1 MRLVPILFL
10 SLFNACEC
18 SFADEILTT
27 KRQSFEAAGVSG
39 AKFETGGGKLVI
51 DGRLAGSTI
60 EVIAEYRG
68 RGGSKEEAQR
78 IVDNLKLTMEV
89 RGNTF
94 YLKTEQSH
102 DWGWRDNGYIDLT
115 VNLPARLT
123 LDIHDGS
130 GSMTV
135 SGIDG
140 DVAIEDGSGEIE
152 VEGVKGNLK
161 IDDGSGSIRIDNV
174 AKNVQIHDGS
184 GSIHVKHVGGD
195 VWIEDGSGS
204 IDVTDVAGRLEVP
217 SGGSGSIH
225 RSEVRGEVRVPRR
238 RS

>member
-1 MRLVPILFL
+1 MRLAPFLFL

-27 KRQSFEAAGVSG
+27 KRRSFDAAGVSG
-39 AKFETGGGKLVI
+39 AKFETGAGKLVI
-51 DGRLAGSTI
+51 DGRLAGSAI

-68 RGGSKEEAQR
+68 RAGSKDEVQR
-78 IVDNLKLTMEV
+78 IIDNLKLTMEV
-89 RGNTF
+89 RGNIF
-94 YLKTEQSH
+94 YLKTERAN

-115 VNLPARLT
+115 ISLPARLK
-123 LDIHDGS
+123 LGINDGP

-140 DVAIEDGSGEIE
+140 DVTIEDGSGDIE
-152 VEGVKGNLK
+152 VDGLKGNLK
-161 IDDGSGSIRIDNV
+161 IDDGSGSIRIENV
-174 AKNVQIHDGS
+174 AKNVRIHDGS

-204 IDVTDVAGRLEVP
+204 IDVTDVA
-217 SGGSGSIH
+217 
-225 RSEVRGEVRVPRR
+225 
-238 RS
+238 

>member
-1 MRLVPILFL
+1 MRLAPILFL
-10 SLFNACEC
+10 SFFNACEC
-18 SFADEILTT
+18 SFADEILTS
-27 KRQSFEAAGVSG
+27 KRQSFNAAGVSN
-39 AKFETGGGKLVI
+39 ARFETGGGKLVI

-60 EVIAEYRG
+60 EVVAEYRG
-68 RGGSKEEAQR
+68 RAGSQEEAQR
-78 IVDNLKLTMEV
+78 IIDNLKLTMEV
-89 RGNTF
+89 RGSTF
-94 YLKTEQSH
+94 YLNTDQAH
-102 DWGWRDNGYIDLT
+102 DWGWKDHGYIDLT
-115 VNLPARLT
+115 ISLPAGLN
-123 LDIHDGS
+123 LDIHDGA
-130 GSMTV
+130 GSMSV

-140 DVAIEDGSGEIE
+140 DVAIEDGSGDIE
-152 VEGVKGNLK
+152 VDGAKGNLK
-161 IDDGSGSIRIDNV
+161 IGDGSGSIRIENV

-225 RSEVRGEVRVPRR
+225 YSEVRGEVRVPKR